1 MPEPKSM
8 LEATSE
14 ANNLASLSESKETYL
29 RGMEEVCGAEKPY
42 VNDHVLEMEHL
53 RTMEHALEVF
63 NSRRKMGG
71 EEFSLKYREKLE
83 LEINEA
89 FDNFKL
95 LNENKNIF
103 KAANTPITLATV
115 AMVCYVA
122 SQILGLIGEFKEF
135 YLWYQ
140 CENYIFFSF
149 KNILKLT
156 YLLLNYIVFFKMD
169 LHTFHACYI

>member
-103 KAANTPITLATV
+103 KAANTPITLATL
-115 AMVCYVA
+115 AMICYIA
-122 SQILGLIGEFKEF
+122 SQILGLIGKF
-135 YLWYQ
+135 LMNW
-140 CENYIFFSF
+140 FSF
-149 KNILKLT
+149 ISIRTHLFLAHCGKTLNSFSHFFFVKSNI
-156 YLLLNYIVFFKMD
+156 
-169 LHTFHACYI
+169 